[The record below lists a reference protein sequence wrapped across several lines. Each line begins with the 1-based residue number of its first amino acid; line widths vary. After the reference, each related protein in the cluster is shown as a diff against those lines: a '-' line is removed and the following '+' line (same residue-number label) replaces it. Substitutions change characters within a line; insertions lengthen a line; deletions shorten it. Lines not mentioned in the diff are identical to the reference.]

1 MNTPFDIT
9 LLARKNVRQLTPYQS
24 ARRLGGN
31 GSVWLNANEYPTAPD
46 FTFNEKNLNRYP
58 ECQPVNVINRYAA
71 YAGVQPEQVLV
82 SRGADEAIEL
92 LIRAFCEPGKDA
104 VLYCC

>member
-31 GSVWLNANEYPTAPD
+31 N
-46 FTFNEKNLNRYP
+46 
-58 ECQPVNVINRYAA
+58 
-71 YAGVQPEQVLV
+71 
-82 SRGADEAIEL
+82 
-92 LIRAFCEPGKDA
+92 
-104 VLYCC
+104 

>member
-1 MNTPFDIT
+1 MKTEFDINT
-9 LLARKNVRQLTPYQS
+9 LARKNVRELTPYQS

-31 GSVWLNANEYPTAPD
+31 GSVWLNANEYPLAPD

-71 YAGVQPEQVLV
+71 YVGVNANQVLV
-82 SRGADEAIEL
+82 S
-92 LIRAFCEPGKDA
+92 
-104 VLYCC
+104 